1 MLPDILPNC
10 GCSYEGRPALD
21 LLQRLFASDFLP
33 HGTCYLWD
41 PRIIWLH
48 VISDGLITISYY
60 CIPIALIYL
69 VQKRRDLPFNWIFWM
84 FGLFILGCGTT
95 HLMEVWTVWHGSYLL
110 SGVVKAFTA
119 AISVV
124 TAVMLIP
131 LLPKVVALPA
141 PHQLHVINEKLDQQI
156 VQRIQRER
164 ELVQLTQELET
175 RVQKRTSE
183 LESINESLER
193 EVALGMTT
201 QQALRASQSRL
212 SSVIESA
219 MDAILTI
226 DESQRI
232 VLFNR
237 AAEKMFACNA
247 REVLGQSLNRFIPER
262 FRAAHLQHMHRF
274 SQTGVTS
281 RTMGALNQ
289 LWARRSDGTEFPI
302 EASISQTETDGRKL
316 FTVIL
321 RDVTERKQ
329 AEARNLLM
337 ATIVDSS
344 HDAIVSKDLS
354 GRILSW
360 NKGAEQIYGYTEAE
374 IVGKSVDLIVPA
386 NQLDEVN
393 QAMREVAEGKLVT
406 RDETTRV
413 RKDGTLLTVSLIL
426 SPMRDA
432 EGKIIGISS
441 IAHDIT
447 ERKRDERALRELTQ
461 ALDLAPVL
469 VRDIKDR
476 IVMWNHGSEN
486 FYGFSKAEALG
497 AVSHT
502 LLRTQ
507 FPEPLPQIEEQLLR
521 EGSWEGE
528 LVHRRNDG
536 SEVVVG
542 SQWALYRDAE
552 GHPLRIVETNTDL
565 TARKIAE
572 RELRELNFTL
582 EKRVEERTS
591 DLQASNKE
599 LEAFTYSVSHDL
611 RAPLRHIVGF
621 SKMLSETCGGSL
633 PDEGKHYLQRIQDGT
648 HRMGMLV
655 DDLLNLTRIGRQEL
669 KLQVVNLDAIVKD
682 VLADLALD
690 TTSRDID
697 WKIGNLPQVK
707 GDPALL
713 KVVFQNLLANA
724 VKYTRTRAQA
734 VIEVAAGP
742 NALYIRDNGVGFDM
756 KYADKLFG
764 VFQRLHR
771 TEDFEGT
778 GVGLATVQ
786 RIVQKHG
793 GHIWA
798 DAELDKGATFYM
810 SLGIVAQTSRSIS
823 PTTVEKS
830 YDYA

>member
-1 MLPDILPNC
+1 MEFLK
-10 GCSYEGRPALD
+10 S
-21 LLQRLFASDFLP
+21 LFASNFLP

-41 PRIIWLH
+41 PQIVWLH
-48 VISDGLITISYY
+48 VISDGLIAVSYY

-69 VQKRRDLPFNWIFWM
+69 VRKRRDLPFNWVFWM
-84 FGLFILGCGTT
+84 FGLFIMGCGTT
-95 HLMEVWTVWHGSYLL
+95 HLMEVWTVWHGTYLL
-110 SGVVKAFTA
+110 SGLVKLFTA
-119 AISVV
+119 VISVF
-124 TAVMLIP
+124 TAVMLVP
-131 LLPKVVALPA
+131 LIPKVVALPG
-141 PHQLHVINEKLDQQI
+141 PNQLHEINRQLDLQ
-156 VQRIQRER
+156 VAQRSDRER
-164 ELVQLTQELET
+164 ELMQLTEELER
-175 RVQKRTSE
+175 RVQRRTAE
-183 LESINESLER
+183 LESINQALEK
-193 EVALGMTT
+193 EIALGITT

-237 AAEKMFACNA
+237 AAEKMFAYNA

-262 FRAAHLQHMHRF
+262 FRAIHSEHIHRF
-274 SQTGVTS
+274 ANTGVTT
-281 RTMGALNQ
+281 RNMGAMNP
-289 LWARRSDGTEFPI
+289 LWARRADGSEFPI
-302 EASISQTETDGRKL
+302 EASISQTEDAGKRL

-329 AEARNLLM
+329 AEARNHLM

-360 NKGAEQIYGYTEAE
+360 NKGAEHIYGYAEAE
-374 IVGKSVDLIVPA
+374 IVGKSVDLIVPPD
-386 NQLDEVN
+386 QLDDLSRVM
-393 QAMREVAEGKLVT
+393 QEVAEGKMVKC
-406 RDETTRV
+406 DETARV

-432 EGKIIGISS
+432 EGRIIGIST

-469 VRDIKDR
+469 VRDTTGR
-476 IVMWNHGSEN
+476 ILLWNRGSEK
-486 FYGFSKAEALG
+486 FYGYTKTEALG
-497 AVSHT
+497 TLSHA

-507 FPEPLPQIEEQLLR
+507 FPEPLSDIEEQLHR
-521 EGSWEGE
+521 DDAWQGE
-528 LVHRRNDG
+528 LVHRRKDG
-536 SEVVVG
+536 TEVVV
-542 SQWALYRDAE
+542 SSRWALYRDNE
-552 GHPLRIVETNTDL
+552 GKPPRVVETNTDL
-565 TARKIAE
+565 TARKLAE
-572 RELRELNFTL
+572 SKLRELNLTL
-582 EKRVEERTS
+582 EQRISERTA
-591 DLQASNKE
+591 DLQTSNKE

-621 SKMLSETCGGSL
+621 SKMLQETCSNSL
-633 PDEGKHYLQRIQDGT
+633 SSEGQHYLKRIEDGT

-669 KLQVVNLDAIVKD
+669 KLQAVNLDPILKD
-682 VLADLALD
+682 IIADLAMD
-690 TTSRDID
+690 TAGREIE
-697 WKIGNLPQVK
+697 WKISALPPVK

-713 KVVFQNLLANA
+713 KMAFQNLLSNA
-724 VKYTRTRAQA
+724 AKYTRKCAKA
-734 VIEVAAGP
+734 VIDVGVAD
-742 NALYIRDNGVGFDM
+742 NVLFVRDNGVGFDM

-771 TEDFEGT
+771 AEDFEGT

-793 GHIWA
+793 GRIWA
-798 DAELDKGATFYM
+798 EAELGKGATFYLNL
-810 SLGIVAQTSRSIS
+810 SFVSQNPASDASD
-823 PTTVEKS
+823 VKEKF
-830 YDYA
+830 YDCV